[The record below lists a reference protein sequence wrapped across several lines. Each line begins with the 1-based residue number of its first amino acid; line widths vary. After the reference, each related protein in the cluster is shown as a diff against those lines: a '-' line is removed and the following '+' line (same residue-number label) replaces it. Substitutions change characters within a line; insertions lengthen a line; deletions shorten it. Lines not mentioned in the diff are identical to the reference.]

1 MVSVRSKS
9 KAFAS
14 FGTEILKGVVAFVLS
29 VAVVLIV
36 VTCSPSARRDELDF
50 LISEITEEAPPL
62 LRVTTT
68 KPTRQSKDQ
77 FVITFVGD
85 TMFQNT
91 GFNWEYMDYGEAWN
105 PIDGFAG
112 LRPLFN
118 KTDFLVMNLE
128 GTITDLPITVDPKQ
142 RLTFNYS
149 FSMHPRVAGVIKEL
163 GVDAVNLANN
173 HQSDRNM
180 QGYLDTKNHLDRA
193 GIRYFGSGLTAE
205 EQAEP
210 LMVEAGNVKVGIT
223 GFMDEGYCC
232 DKVPIIDETK
242 VDMVHITLRATTEM
256 TKMAV
261 ALLDERGADIKIA
274 FPHWLANYVSTIKPK
289 RVRNVAEDIA
299 NAGYDLI
306 LGSDGSHTVK
316 EFDFITSKKTPCFYD
331 IGNFVFQKWGKFRRV
346 LDGKEVLPY
355 GTVTHVILERGKLD
369 RLEIHC
375 TLIDNRIVMYRP
387 RPCTISES
395 FELFSNLGPY
405 LNHRYGDLY
414 ATVDLRKKVV
424 AEQT

>member
-9 KAFAS
+9 KAFAF
-14 FGTEILKGVVAFVLS
+14 FGTQILKGAVGFVLS
-29 VAVVLIV
+29 VAVVLV
-36 VTCSPSARRDELDF
+36 VVSCSPSARPNELDF
-50 LISEITEEAPPL
+50 LSSSITEEAPPL
-62 LRVTTT
+62 LRDAKT
-68 KPTRQSKDQ
+68 KRHQRSKDQ

-91 GFNWEYMDYGEAWN
+91 GFNWEYVDYGEAWN
-105 PIDGFAG
+105 AIDGFAS

-128 GTITDLPITVDPKQ
+128 GPITDLPISVDPKL
-142 RLTFNYS
+142 RSSFNYS
-149 FSMHPRVAGVIKEL
+149 FSMHPRVADVIKEL

-173 HQSDRNM
+173 HQADRNM
-180 QGYLDTKNHLDRA
+180 QGYLDTKKHLDRA
-193 GIRYFGSGLTAE
+193 GIRYFGSGLTTE

-210 LMVEAGNVKVGIT
+210 LMVEAGNIKVGIT

-232 DKVPIIDETK
+232 DSIPVTK
-242 VDMVHITLRATTEM
+242 KNTIGMVHITLRATPTM
-256 TKMAV
+256 TKMA
-261 ALLDERGADIKIA
+261 ASLLDERGADIKIA
-274 FPHWLANYVSTIKPK
+274 FPHWLGNYVSTIKPR
-289 RVRNVAEDIA
+289 RVRNVAENIA

-316 EFDFITSKKTPCFYD
+316 EFDFITSKNTPCFYD
-331 IGNFVFQKWGKFRRV
+331 IGNFVFQKWGKFRRM

-355 GTVTHVILERGKLD
+355 GTVTHVILEHGKLD

-395 FELFSNLGPY
+395 FELFSNLGPH

-414 ATVDLRKKVV
+414 ATVDLRKNMVV
-424 AEQT
+424 DQT

>member
-1 MVSVRSKS
+1 MVLVRSQS

-14 FGTEILKGVVAFVLS
+14 FGTQILKGVIAFILS
-29 VAVVLIV
+29 VAVVLV
-36 VTCSPSARRDELDF
+36 VVSCSPSAHPNELAF
-50 LISEITEEAPPL
+50 LSSEITEGAPHL
-62 LRVTTT
+62 LRDITT
-68 KPTRQSKDQ
+68 KPTRRSKDQ

-91 GFNWEYMDYGEAWN
+91 GFNWEYVDYGEAWN
-105 PIDGFAG
+105 PIDGFASV
-112 LRPLFN
+112 RPLFN

-128 GTITDLPITVDPKQ
+128 GPITDLPISVDPKK
-142 RLTFNYS
+142 RSSFNYS
-149 FSMHPRVAGVIKEL
+149 FSMHPRVADVIKEL

-180 QGYLDTKNHLDRA
+180 QGYLDTKKHLDRA

-210 LMVEAGNVKVGIT
+210 LMVEAGHAKVGIT

-232 DKVPIIDETK
+232 DKVPIMNETT
-242 VDMVHITLRATTEM
+242 VDMVHITLRATTKM

-261 ALLDERGADIKIA
+261 SLLEERGADIKIA
-274 FPHWLANYVSTIKPK
+274 FPHWLGNYVSTIKPK
-289 RVRNVAEDIA
+289 RVRNVAEVIA
-299 NAGYDLI
+299 KAGYDLI
-306 LGSDGSHTVK
+306 IGSDGSHTVK

-331 IGNFVFQKWGKFRRV
+331 IGNFVFQKWGKFRRM
-346 LDGKEVLPY
+346 LNGKEVLPY
-355 GTVTHVILERGKLD
+355 GTVTHVILEHGKLD
-369 RLEIHC
+369 RLEIYC

-395 FELFSNLGPY
+395 SELFSNLGPHI
-405 LNHRYGDLY
+405 NHRYGDLY
-414 ATVDLRKKVV
+414 ATVDLRKNLV